1 TQLPLSFGS
10 PIPGKTAKLRIPA
23 RTHSIALLS
32 RTIRVRKIRVSPPT
46 RLIVEGPGFARPT
59 KRHRTGGRRALAR
72 PGNVG
77 RRVMRW
83 IWRVATAAGLCVGV
97 AGGPGRREG
106 SRAGGRGAGAAPAP
120 PAAPTPPAAP
130 AAAAGAAEKAGPLKR
145 MCAGLDECR
154 RKICKTPL
162 GQLFN
167 GMTAPLTAATGGIFP
182 PFCPLMPSAK
192 DLEQ

>member
-83 IWRVATAAGLCVGV
+83 IWRVAPAAGVCGGG
-97 AGGPGRREG
+97 AAGPGRG
-106 SRAGGRGAGAAPAP
+106 QVPGAGAGAGAAGAAAAA
-120 PAAPTPPAAP
+120 PAAPTPAAAP

-167 GMTAPLTAATGGIFP
+167 GM
-182 PFCPLMPSAK
+182 
-192 DLEQ
+192 